1 MDVEAPRGLLRFF
14 DEVEDPRME
23 RTKLHSLNDILF
35 IALCAV
41 ICGADSWTEVE
52 VFGWAKLEWLS
63 QFLALPNGIPSHDT
77 FGRVFSRLAPAA
89 LERCFSKWMAALA
102 EVSAGRL
109 VAIDGKTLRRSFNKA
124 SNRAAIHMV
133 SAWCETNHLVLGQL
147 ATAEKSNEIK
157 AIPQL
162 LKLLD
167 VRDAVVTIDAMG
179 CQKAIAQEI
188 VQQGGHYLLQ
198 VKDNQPGL
206 HDLVKGTFD
215 ELTSRGIGGVQCDFH
230 EETHAGHGRIE
241 TRRLWVTGWTDW
253 YADRKEWAGLK
264 SFVCVER
271 VRRVNGL
278 TSCERH
284 YYISDLADQSAQTML
299 RYARGHWGI
308 ETTLHWSLDMTFRE
322 DTLRNRIGHSAENF
336 SRIRRLTLN
345 LLRREKTCK
354 ASLKSKRLRASLRED
369 YLVRVLCQGV

>member
-1 MDVEAPRGLLRFF
+1 
-14 DEVEDPRME
+14 
-23 RTKLHSLNDILF
+23 LHLLNDILF

-52 VFGWAKLEWLS
+52 VFGWAKREWLS

-77 FGRVFSRLAPAA
+77 FGRVFSKLDPET

-102 EVSAGRL
+102 EASAGRL
-109 VAIDGKTLRRSFNKA
+109 VAIDGKTLRRSFDQA
-124 SNRAAIHMV
+124 TNRAAIHMV
-133 SAWCETNHLVLGQL
+133 SAWCETNRLVLGQL
-147 ATAEKSNEIK
+147 ATEEKSNEIK

-162 LKLLD
+162 LKMLD

-188 VQQGGHYLLQ
+188 IQQGGHYLLQ

-206 HDLVKGTFD
+206 HNLMKETFD
-215 ELTSRGIGGVQCDFH
+215 ELTGQGIEGVRYDFH
-230 EETHAGHGRIE
+230 EQTDAGHGRIE
-241 TRRLWVTGWTDW
+241 TRRLWVTDWTDW
-253 YADRKEWAGLK
+253 YADRKEWANLN
-264 SFVCVER
+264 SFVCMES
-271 VRRVNGL
+271 VRTVNDS

-284 YYISDLADQSAQTML
+284 YYISDLAGQSAQTML
-299 RYARGHWGI
+299 SYVRGHWGI
-308 ETTLHWSLDMTFRE
+308 ENKLHWSLDMTFRE

-336 SRIRRLTLN
+336 SRIRRLALN

-354 ASLKSKRLRASLRED
+354 ASLKSKRLQAGLRED
-369 YLVRVLCQGV
+369 YLIRVLGQGI

>member
-1 MDVEAPRGLLRFF
+1 MDVGAPRGLLRFF
-14 DEVEDPRME
+14 DELEDPRME
-23 RTKLHSLNDILF
+23 RTKLHSLGDILF

-77 FGRVFSRLAPAA
+77 FGRVFSKLDPEA

-102 EVSAGRL
+102 EASADRL
-109 VAIDGKTLRRSFNKA
+109 VAIDGKTLRRSFDQA
-124 SNRAAIHMV
+124 TNRAAIHMV
-133 SAWCETNHLVLGQL
+133 SAWCETNRLVLGQL
-147 ATAEKSNEIK
+147 ATEEKSNEIK

-162 LKLLD
+162 LKMLD

-206 HDLVKGTFD
+206 HDLVKETFD
-215 ELTSRGIGGVQCDFH
+215 ELTGRGIAGVQYDFH
-230 EETHAGHGRIE
+230 EQTDAGHGRIE
-241 TRRLWVTGWTDW
+241 TRRLWVTDWTDW
-253 YADRKEWAGLK
+253 YADRREWTNLK
-264 SFVCVER
+264 SFVCMET
-271 VRRVNGL
+271 VRTVNGS

-284 YYISDLADQSAQTML
+284 YYISDLVGQSAQTML
-299 RYARGHWGI
+299 RYARSHWGI
-308 ETTLHWSLDMTFRE
+308 ENKLHWSLDMTFRE

-336 SRIRRLTLN
+336 SRIRRLALN

-354 ASLKSKRLRASLRED
+354 ASLKSKRLRAGLRED